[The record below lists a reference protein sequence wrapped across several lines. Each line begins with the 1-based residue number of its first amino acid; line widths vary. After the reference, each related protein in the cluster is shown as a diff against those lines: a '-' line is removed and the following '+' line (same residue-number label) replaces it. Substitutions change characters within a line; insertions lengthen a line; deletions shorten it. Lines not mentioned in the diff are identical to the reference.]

1 MESFLVFWLTVF
13 LVICFCCFIPCCFGH
28 FNDKKMN
35 QKEKGQ
41 LEKNNQPLANNQ
53 PQVQVAQEVHI
64 LMVTTDEGYSSVK
77 DLRQKVCLDL
87 YF

>member
-35 QKEKGQ
+35 QKEKEQ
-41 LEKNNQPLANNQ
+41 LEKNKIPLANNQ

-64 LMVTTDEGYSSVK
+64 PMINDEGYSSIE
-77 DLRQKVCLDL
+77 DLRLQIREGL